1 MRSAIPVFVLLLWA
15 GTAPAFQVNTDD
27 KSKST
32 DQSGASI
39 GRKDAATR
47 RSIEGTIKGYAT
59 DGTELCLSVSG
70 STSSDGVSPGGI
82 QVIAVQDLALKDGL
96 KSKKWNPADR
106 VIATIGVETKT
117 NVPAFTLLDLTALPI
132 PIGAAEPA
140 LAMLGAAVALL
151 LFTLIVSRNIR
162 GLLFIGQD
170 GRYSN
175 SKTQMSV
182 WFGLVIATYV
192 SAFWLRWIHAGFI
205 GHISIPTNLM
215 LLSGMSGLTF
225 AGAKGITSQKIANA
239 DAAQAPGK
247 QNGGASFPGDLIK
260 ADNGTFDLGDYQMI
274 VITLIAAITYV
285 IVACTFLA
293 KLEQR
298 FAVTLPDVDSTILAL
313 FGVGQGAYLTKKAVS
328 DINH

>member
-15 GTAPAFQVNTDD
+15 GTAQAFQVNTDD

-140 LAMLGAAVALL
+140 LAMLGAAGVPLAFCPICLRDDYPP
-151 LFTLIVSRNIR
+151 LF
-162 GLLFIGQD
+162 
-170 GRYSN
+170 
-175 SKTQMSV
+175 
-182 WFGLVIATYV
+182 
-192 SAFWLRWIHAGFI
+192 LRR
-205 GHISIPTNLM
+205 
-215 LLSGMSGLTF
+215 
-225 AGAKGITSQKIANA
+225 
-239 DAAQAPGK
+239 
-247 QNGGASFPGDLIK
+247 DL
-260 ADNGTFDLGDYQMI
+260 
-274 VITLIAAITYV
+274 
-285 IVACTFLA
+285 
-293 KLEQR
+293 R
-298 FAVTLPDVDSTILAL
+298 
-313 FGVGQGAYLTKKAVS
+313 
-328 DINH
+328 